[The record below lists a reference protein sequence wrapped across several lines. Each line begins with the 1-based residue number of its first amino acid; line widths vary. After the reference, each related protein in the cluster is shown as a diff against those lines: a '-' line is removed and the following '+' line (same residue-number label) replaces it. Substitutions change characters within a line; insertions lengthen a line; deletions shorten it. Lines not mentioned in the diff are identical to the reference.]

1 MNSQIRRFHELQTCR
16 TDLPTKFVAQAPTVD
31 PHVNLDARRAD
42 EAYDPA
48 YTSKTETYASRTCV
62 QFQWSTLH
70 ERHWSRKP
78 HQRLSARQRPIDMRI
93 ARRPTVW
100 PTATCRS

>member
-16 TDLPTKFVAQAPTVD
+16 TDLPTKFVAHAPTVD

-48 YTSKTETYASRTCV
+48 CTSKTETYA
-62 QFQWSTLH
+62 
-70 ERHWSRKP
+70 
-78 HQRLSARQRPIDMRI
+78 
-93 ARRPTVW
+93 
-100 PTATCRS
+100 